1 MTGCLTLLPLNWWV
15 KTSYFSRC
23 DECST
28 TTRKYECVKQVPSDI
43 FNIFPGVT
51 ISQRQLENTNVC
63 MCLDVCRSSCTLII
77 SSFSSSHPLCSGQMT
92 STRLPCLRGRL
103 YDAFFPKLSREE
115 CGSPDDAANPCYA
128 ENVVMCTYAGCIV
141 ARVVLSLTVL
151 FARSIVSCSGCYSG
165 EGLSV
170 VRVLWRDYYIS
181 SLTRP
186 KDLTASHLSRQVDPF
201 ASEMT
206 IASSSVFFMWI
217 PLSLRPNFIHRF
229 IVVSAMSQFCPLY
242 NGK

>member
-1 MTGCLTLLPLNWWV
+1 MDKWPVPAYHAFADVFMMRSFLNCHGKNADPPTMPRIHV
-15 KTSYFSRC
+15 MRKTSLCAR
-23 DECST
+23 T
-28 TTRKYECVKQVPSDI
+28 Q
-43 FNIFPGVT
+43 GV
-51 ISQRQLENTNVC
+51 SWLV
-63 MCLDVCRSSCTLII
+63 SCW
-77 SSFSSSHPLCSGQMT
+77 
-92 STRLPCLRGRL
+92 
-103 YDAFFPKLSREE
+103 
-115 CGSPDDAANPCYA
+115 
-128 ENVVMCTYAGCIV
+128 V
-141 ARVVLSLTVL
+141 TVL

-165 EGLSV
+165 ESLSV
-170 VRVLWRDYYIS
+170 VRVLWRDYYTS

-186 KDLTASHLSRQVDPF
+186 KDLTASHLSRQLDPF